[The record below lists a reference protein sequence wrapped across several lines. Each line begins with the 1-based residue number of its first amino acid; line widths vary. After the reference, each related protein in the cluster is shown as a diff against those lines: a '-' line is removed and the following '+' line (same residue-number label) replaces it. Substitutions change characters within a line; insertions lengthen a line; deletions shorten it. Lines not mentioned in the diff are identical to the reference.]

1 MPDMVDSPDVVSEAL
16 YYLSN
21 SDPEGRLVDSSAYSE
36 EDIAQIGQLMT
47 ALARLRDAERALS
60 QASLEY
66 MQLNRND
73 MRALHYLIAA
83 KNRGVVVTP
92 GAIAAHL
99 KISTASTT
107 KLLDRLEEGGHITR
121 EPHPTD
127 RRALAI
133 AITPQTHEAALHTVG
148 RQHAKRF
155 YAAARLDRQQRETV
169 IRFLNDMTSEITA
182 GTESWAHRAT
192 TAAATTTTAEGDGT
206 GTLGSSE

>member
-107 KLLDRLEEGGHITR
+107 KLLDRLEQGGHITR

-133 AITPQTHEAALHTVG
+133 AITPETHEAALHTVG
-148 RQHAKRF
+148 RQQAKRF
-155 YAAARLDRQQRETV
+155 YAAARLDREERATV
-169 IRFLNDMTSEITA
+169 IRFLNDMTGEITT
-182 GTESWAHRAT
+182 GTENWARKGAGDEGE
-192 TAAATTTTAEGDGT
+192 AVSEEQAE
-206 GTLGSSE
+206 LGSSE